1 MLSISMQGP
10 KERSHQLWKIHGDI
24 QLCPRIDI
32 TNLRGLRETLEQE
45 LMQRTSGNNLGFNR
59 AVSKEIEIYRY
70 SYWEPRTK
78 YKRDSDSFFPWDK
91 RGLGIILWYNTTRFM
106 ECHWVW
112 HEWFNVNV
120 KRVDHWH
127 WDTSFTY
134 IDSWVT
140 TQWHDLNLVYHGR
153 ADYAVHLKKGRYCK
167 MDCEKKEEILRWT
180 VKWVNP

>member
-1 MLSISMQGP
+1 MQGP